1 MKNRTDRILLRIF
14 IVSLVVY
21 GVLLC
26 AYAAFAWAQG
36 LRYSLFSL
44 HLWLVRNFHAVPF
57 FALQLLLCRRSAT
70 GAKYLAVQLTALML
84 GLLLLSYIGYLTV
97 RGWNI
102 LGFMIALSLSI
113 ARWWAVCWPGRC
125 MACSACW
132 EGANIPPRPGNDGK
146 FP

>member
-14 IVSLVVY
+14 VVSLVVY

-36 LRYSLFSL
+36 LRYPLFSL

-97 RGWNI
+97 RG
-102 LGFMIALSLSI
+102 
-113 ARWWAVCWPGRC
+113 
-125 MACSACW
+125 
-132 EGANIPPRPGNDGK
+132 
-146 FP
+146 

>member
-14 IVSLVVY
+14 VVSLVVY

-36 LRYSLFSL
+36 LRYPLFQV

-84 GLLLLSYIGYLTV
+84 GLLLLSYIGYRTV

-102 LGFMIALSLSI
+102 LGFMIALSLST
-113 ARWWAVCWPGRC
+113 APVVGCVLAWVVYGVQCLLGR
-125 MACSACW
+125 
-132 EGANIPPRPGNDGK
+132 GK
-146 FP
+146 NPTTSRK

>member
-14 IVSLVVY
+14 VVSLVVY

-26 AYAAFAWAQG
+26 VYAAFAWAQG
-36 LRYSLFSL
+36 LRYPLFSL

-70 GAKYLAVQLTALML
+70 GAKYFAVQLTALML

-113 ARWWAVCWPGRC
+113 APVVGCVLAWVVYGVQCLLGR
-125 MACSACW
+125 
-132 EGANIPPRPGNDGK
+132 GKNPTTPRK
-146 FP
+146 